1 MNCKAIRQHLLG
13 SEQLTRPPTPVANH
27 LALCPACRELQQQL
41 VRMER
46 LVPYLPVAR
55 SSGKID
61 LVREVLHGSAFGP
74 VQPGQHSEGW
84 QRKERGVRKLAA
96 AAALAAGLLFCALGI
111 YAWQRQPKDEVA
123 NPTIRPRDTLADRL
137 ARHDPRLRDRL
148 DAARTSGE
156 RVAVLADA
164 ADQLHREAQN
174 KAGAGAKSA
183 DLAKLAHLF
192 SEVVD
197 GRDGIVAQARLMPD
211 AELADVLNPIAERLA
226 RVQSE
231 ARTLAKQLPD
241 AAGPLGDISL
251 AAGNGQEKLRA
262 LVRGASA

>member
-164 ADQLHREAQN
+164 ADQLHRDARA
-174 KAGAGAKSA
+174 KARAGKPA
-183 DLAKLAHLF
+183 DLAKLARLYD
-192 SEVVD
+192 EVVRD
-197 GRDGIVAQARLMPD
+197 GRDGLLAQAREIQD
-211 AELADVLNPIAERLA
+211 SQRADLLTPIAERLA
-226 RVQSE
+226 RAESE
-231 ARTLAKQLPD
+231 ARTLAKELPE
-241 AAGPLGDISL
+241 AAGPLGDIAL
-251 AAGNGQEKLRA
+251 VAQNGQERLKA
-262 LVRGASA
+262 LIGSQA